1 MMALWRFMDY
11 RSAVG
16 NNLIE
21 EWYINLPEEAQVEF
35 DVTLKTLSI
44 ATDWRG
50 MAEFKSLGLDG
61 LCEIRFKALNVQY
74 RPAGYFGPGAR
85 CFSIYVGCRKKGS
98 IYTPPDAFDLA
109 AKRRGKVMRGEASLH
124 ERFV

>member
-1 MMALWRFMDY
+1 MGLWRFMDY
-11 RSAVG
+11 CSPAG

-21 EWYINLPEEAQVEF
+21 EWYQDLPGEAQAEF
-35 DVTLKTLSI
+35 DVTLKNLSI
-44 ATDWRG
+44 TEDWRG

-61 LCEIRFKALNVQY
+61 LCEIRFKVLNVQY
-74 RPAGYFGPGAR
+74 RPVGFFGPGAK

-109 AKRRGKVMRGEASLH
+109 AKRKGKVLRGEAYLR
-124 ERFV
+124 ERLV